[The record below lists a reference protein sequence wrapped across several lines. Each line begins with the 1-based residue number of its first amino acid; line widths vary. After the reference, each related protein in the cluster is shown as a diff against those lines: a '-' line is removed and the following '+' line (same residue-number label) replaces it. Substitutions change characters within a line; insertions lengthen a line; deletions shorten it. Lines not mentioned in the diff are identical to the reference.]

1 MVAAIDWEP
10 IADHL
15 GFGSL
20 KEMWETLYDE
30 NNQETGSLR
39 KLEKYLGVSQTAI
52 TRGLIKAGIEIRDPS
67 TYLCSRKGKYFDKTN
82 QLLERREVLKDLKVT
97 QIVVRFGL
105 KSRDQFYAIAR
116 RHGLEWKKRGYSGRS
131 DN

>member
-30 NNQETGSLR
+30 NNQATGSLR

-52 TRGLIKAGIEIRDPS
+52 TRGLIKAGIEIRAPS

-82 QLLERREVLKDLKVT
+82 QLLDRREVLKDLKVS
-97 QIVVRFGL
+97 QIVERFGL

-116 RHGLEWKKRGYSGRS
+116 RHGLVWKSRK
-131 DN
+131 NFKNIK